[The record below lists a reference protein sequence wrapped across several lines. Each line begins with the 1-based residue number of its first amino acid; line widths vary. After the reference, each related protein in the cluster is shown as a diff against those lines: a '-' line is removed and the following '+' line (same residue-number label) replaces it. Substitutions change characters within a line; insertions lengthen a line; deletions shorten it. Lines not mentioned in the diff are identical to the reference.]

1 MEKLIFFF
9 FSHPLKGTLS
19 DLVMACNFS
28 KMSRQQGVKTS
39 VNIWN
44 NQAAC
49 TQRLARCVEAWRR
62 ASLEVLLLSPVSERN
77 AATVLKERLPGSVM
91 NKSTLYRC
99 KWVLLSDNRSRK
111 ISTVRVVFLSRIESR
126 ESTDRW
132 LVHGQYRLLKI
143 RKSHILIWSENEA
156 LCQKE
161 KKKQFSQVLFFQL
174 LIVWEDVAS
183 EPLQHIWK
191 CVYFISNLTEESQT
205 LITGKML
212 NISPDLRQQDGTERR
227 FSWPVCLARFPPLP

>member
-1 MEKLIFFF
+1 MEKLIFF

-62 ASLEVLLLSPVSERN
+62 ASLEVLLLPPVSERN

-91 NKSTLYRC
+91 NKSTLYLC

-111 ISTVRVVFLSRIESR
+111 ISTVRIVFLSRTESR

-161 KKKQFSQVLFFQL
+161 KKRKNNFLKCCSFSYSLCERMLHQSHCSIFENAFILS
-174 LIVWEDVAS
+174 A
-183 EPLQHIWK
+183 IWQK
-191 CVYFISNLTEESQT
+191 NH
-205 LITGKML
+205 
-212 NISPDLRQQDGTERR
+212 RH
-227 FSWPVCLARFPPLP
+227 W